1 MVNERESLFR
11 RLSAACGGHGAPP
24 GERLPAEA
32 PVAPEVDPLALFA
45 KTFAAADG
53 VLLRGPVEKAVSD
66 LGELLRAEGVTAL
79 FFPED
84 DAAAREIAEALVP
97 FGPFSLTTG
106 AEVRDGS
113 TAVTA
118 GFRTAE
124 AAIAET
130 GTIVETSAGGRTL
143 LPGLISDV
151 HVSIVPAASVVAR
164 MEEALAAFT
173 ADPPRNLS
181 FLSGPSRTGDIEQ
194 TLTIGAHGPRKAI
207 ALLLQWEDTP
217 SHEGGHSWFSRRND
231 QECPPL
237 PGMSPPGRNV
247 P

>member
-1 MVNERESLFR
+1 VEDPEGGDAVNERESLLR
-11 RLSAACGGHGAPP
+11 RLSAACGGHGSPAGEPLP
-24 GERLPAEA
+24 GETPGT
-32 PVAPEVDPLALFA
+32 PERDRVALFA
-45 KTFAAADG
+45 KTFTAADG
-53 VLLRGPVEKAVSD
+53 VLLHGPVEKALSD
-66 LGELLRAEGVTAL
+66 LGEMLRAEGVTAL

-97 FGPFSLTTG
+97 FGPFHLTTG
-106 AEVRDGS
+106 AEVRAGS
-113 TAVTA
+113 AAVTA

-143 LPGLISDV
+143 LPGLVADV

-164 MEEALAAFT
+164 MEEALAAVA
-173 ADPPRNLS
+173 ADPPRNIS

-207 ALLLQWEDTP
+207 ALLLP
-217 SHEGGHSWFSRRND
+217 
-231 QECPPL
+231 
-237 PGMSPPGRNV
+237 
-247 P
+247 